1 MRIFSIIVMVLG
13 LMVASADSARAA
25 RITESFELIIAGFE
39 YKSNF
44 WATVFPNRTTGGPA
58 PVNTLSISFV
68 GSYFSPIQDAV
79 ENGHASMALSDVM
92 VSVVSVDVP
101 DLSTAGVVIDD
112 VTLSADL
119 QYAPDLSSG
128 VFPFPTPAGLSLQLH
143 MGVGGESWGRVNVV
157 MPYLLEATPS
167 LTGATSELA
176 YYASLKRPFDSPVY
190 TSDGS
195 VPGNLT
201 VTRTLLAVTS
211 ESVPVG
217 AVPLSASGVFLGF
230 GLLVL
235 GRAGRRVAGRHAI

>member
-1 MRIFSIIVMVLG
+1 MRIFSMIVLGLG

-44 WATVFPNRTTGGPA
+44 WANVFPNRTTGGPA
-58 PVNTLSISFV
+58 PISTLTISFV
-68 GSYFSPIQDAV
+68 GSYFSPIQEAV
-79 ENGHASMALSDVM
+79 ENGFASVNLSDVM

-128 VFPFPTPAGLSLQLH
+128 IFPLPTPAGLSLQVH
-143 MGVGGESWGRVNVV
+143 MGVGGESWGRVGVV

-167 LTGATSELA
+167 LTGATSEFA
-176 YYASLKRPFDSPVY
+176 FYASLKRPFDSPVY

-201 VTRTLLAVTS
+201 VTRTLIAVTS

-217 AVPLSASGVFLGF
+217 AIPLSASGVFLGL

-235 GRAGRRVAGRHAI
+235 GRTGRGVARRRTI